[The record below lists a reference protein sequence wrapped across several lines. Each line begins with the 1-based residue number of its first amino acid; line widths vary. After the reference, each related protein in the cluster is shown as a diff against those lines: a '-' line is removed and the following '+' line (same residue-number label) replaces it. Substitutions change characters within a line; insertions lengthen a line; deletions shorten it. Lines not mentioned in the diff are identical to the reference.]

1 MMQAVR
7 FHTTGG
13 PEVLQLDEV
22 ALPEPKSN
30 EARLKVAVTGV
41 NFIDT
46 YQRSGQYKVAL
57 PFTPGGEAAGTID
70 AVGDAA
76 AAASLG
82 LRVGQRVVTA
92 SGGGYAEYM
101 TAPLDKL
108 IPLPDAIDEGTA
120 VALMVQGLTAHYLAV
135 STYPLS
141 DKETVLIHAAAG
153 GAGGLLVQLAKR
165 AGATVIATAG
175 TREKADD
182 VLGLGADHVIVYT
195 EEDFVQAVREYT
207 GGKGVDVV
215 YDSVG
220 KTTFAGGL
228 DCLRP
233 RGLMVLWGQA
243 SGAVP
248 LFDLQTLNAKGSL
261 YITRP
266 SMGAYIRTREE
277 LLWRANDLFAWVQS
291 GELKVRIDRTFT
303 LAEAAEAHRY
313 VEDRRTR
320 GKVLLVP

>member
-1 MMQAVR
+1 MRAIR
-7 FHTTGG
+7 FHETGG
-13 PEVLQLDEV
+13 PDVLQLDEV
-22 ALPEPKSN
+22 PLPDPKSN

-70 AVGDAA
+70 VVNDTAA
-76 AAASLG
+76 AEALG
-82 LRVGQRVVTA
+82 LQVGQRVVTA

-108 IPLPDAIDEGTA
+108 IPLPDAIDDATA
-120 VALMVQGLTAHYLAV
+120 AALMVQGLTAHYLAV

-182 VLGLGADHVIVYT
+182 VLRLGADHAIVYT
-195 EEDFVQAVREYT
+195 EEDFVPAVKEYT
-207 GGKGVDVV
+207 SGKGVDVV

-266 SMGAYIRTREE
+266 SMGAYVRTREE
-277 LLWRANDLFAWVQS
+277 LLWRANELFDWVQS
-291 GELKVRIDRTFT
+291 GELTVRIDRTFP
-303 LAEAAEAHRY
+303 LAEAADAHRY
-313 VEDRRTR
+313 VEGRNTR

>member
-1 MMQAVR
+1 MKAIR
-7 FHTTGG
+7 FHETGG
-13 PEVLQLDEV
+13 PDVLQLDEI
-22 ALPEPKSN
+22 ALPEPQGN

-46 YQRSGQYKVAL
+46 YQRSGQYKVTL
-57 PFTPGGEAAGTID
+57 PFTPGGEAAGVID
-70 AVGDAA
+70 SVGNVTAA
-76 AAASLG
+76 AALG
-82 LRVGQRVVTA
+82 LHVGQRVVTA

-108 IPLPDAIDEGTA
+108 IPLPDAIDDATA
-120 VALMVQGLTAHYLAV
+120 AALMVQGLTAHYLAV
-135 STYPLS
+135 STFPLS

-153 GAGGLLVQLAKR
+153 GAGGLLVQIAKR

-182 VLGLGADHVIVYT
+182 VLRLGADHVIVYT
-195 EEDFVQAVREYT
+195 QEDFVSAVKEFT
-207 GGKGVDVV
+207 AGKGVDVV

-277 LLWRANDLFAWVQS
+277 LLWRANDLFDWVQS
-291 GELKVRIDRTFT
+291 GELTVRIDRTFA
-303 LAEAAEAHRY
+303 LADAAEAHRY
-313 VEDRRTR
+313 VEGRNTR